1 MKQKNLLN
9 ETFKKHMGYLKSKL
23 QLNENTNVLP
33 FNGKQVDLRSIEID
47 GIDRSDYPD
56 FTDAYITA
64 AEYTDGTP
72 LSEDEIEQFS
82 AENSGLAS
90 ELVLDR
96 ELYR

>member
-9 ETFKKHMGYLKSKL
+9 ETFKKHLGYLKTKL
-23 QLNENTNVLP
+23 QLNENTKP
-33 FNGKQVDLRSIEID
+33 FNGKQVDLGSIEID
-47 GIDRSDYPD
+47 GIDREDYPD

-64 AEYTDGTP
+64 ADYTDGTP

-82 AENSGLAS
+82 AENSSLAS